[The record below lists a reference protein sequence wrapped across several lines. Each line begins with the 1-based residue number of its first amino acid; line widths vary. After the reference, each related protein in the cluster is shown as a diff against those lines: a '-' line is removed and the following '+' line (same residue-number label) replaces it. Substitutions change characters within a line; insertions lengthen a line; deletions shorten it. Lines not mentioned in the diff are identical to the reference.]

1 MKTKLVILC
10 ALLIS
15 VLSIYAQ
22 DDNDEKK
29 SKIWYGPKVGVD
41 IPVSMLIETPELI
54 TDQMKGNYQ
63 AGGFVRFGDKLFL
76 QPEVYY
82 ASYKYNATSY
92 EYLKVPVML
101 GLRILDIGL
110 VSLHATGGLDYTK
123 QLVTGS
129 TGVLNW
135 QVGACVGVLGFLTA
149 DLRYT
154 FQKNDLSGV
163 QQIENL
169 IANGGMVNLTVG
181 LKLRAGK

>member
-22 DDNDEKK
+22 DDNEEKK

-41 IPVSMLIETPELI
+41 IPVSMLANPELI
-54 TDQMKGNYQ
+54 TGQMNGNYQ

-110 VSLHATGGLDYTK
+110 YRDWETDRK
-123 QLVTGS
+123 S
-129 TGVLNW
+129 TRLNSSH
-135 QVGACVGVLGFLTA
+135 
-149 DLRYT
+149 
-154 FQKNDLSGV
+154 SG
-163 QQIENL
+163 ESRMPSS
-169 IANGGMVNLTVG
+169 A
-181 LKLRAGK
+181 